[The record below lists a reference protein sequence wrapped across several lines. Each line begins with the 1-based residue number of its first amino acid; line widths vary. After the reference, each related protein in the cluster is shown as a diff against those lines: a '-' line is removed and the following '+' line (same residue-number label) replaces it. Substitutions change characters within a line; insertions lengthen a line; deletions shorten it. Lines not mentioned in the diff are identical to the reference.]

1 VSIYLF
7 STGSYLS
14 YLSPMEGIEIRKRT
28 GRDPWTKVG
37 TVGTV
42 GENNGRSATMDRT
55 EVGTKVGTGGGVL
68 PRVRASWPRE
78 AIELLTER
86 VAIMLADT
94 GGSDEGEVETWA
106 EAAVRAYWAV
116 LRGGLDPERARVER
130 LGEEPWRV
138 GGEG

>member
-1 VSIYLF
+1 MEQDNKVNLQ
-7 STGSYLS
+7 G
-14 YLSPMEGIEIRKRT
+14 SPMVHQGSPAE
-28 GRDPWTKVG
+28 
-37 TVGTV
+37 
-42 GENNGRSATMDRT
+42 A
-55 EVGTKVGTGGGVL
+55 GGVL

-78 AIELLTER
+78 AIELLAER

-94 GGSDEGEVETWA
+94 GGADEGEVETWA

-116 LRGGLDPERARVER
+116 LRGGLHPERARVER